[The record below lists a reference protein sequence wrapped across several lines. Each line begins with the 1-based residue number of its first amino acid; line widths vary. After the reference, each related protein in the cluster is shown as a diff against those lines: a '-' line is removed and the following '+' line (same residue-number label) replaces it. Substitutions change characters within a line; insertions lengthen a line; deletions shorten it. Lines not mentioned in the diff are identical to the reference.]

1 VIKTATLAAVYES
14 QGLKEDALKIYQ
26 EILEKDPENKEA
38 QIAVKRLSG
47 VKEKYAGVNQQMLDF
62 FINMNSDVEYAE
74 FERWLVFEQ

>member
-1 VIKTATLAAVYES
+1 MIKTATLAAVYES